1 MLYCVCISNF
11 TQFLLYLK
19 GSLLAV
25 GTYNNEIEQFI
36 YTAKTSHM
44 KIPQRH
50 LLFLENSIF
59 QLILTYQN
67 SPLNI
72 QR

>member
-1 MLYCVCISNF
+1 MLYCACISNF

-36 YTAKTSHM
+36 YM
-44 KIPQRH
+44 KPEETVQKYVT
-50 LLFLENSIF
+50 LEEYSDS
-59 QLILTYQN
+59 YK
-67 SPLNI
+67 
-72 QR
+72 